1 SHKGRQLNTRL
12 QISASHYLYFLV
24 FRRSIVLSVA
34 VVVII
39 ICISVLV
46 IRIRAAAVIID
57 FGGLVALGSL
67 LILRHG
73 ELERLGGF
81 FQTRR
86 KLPLR
91 TRQGKGVLYAEL
103 NV

>member
-1 SHKGRQLNTRL
+1 MQR
-12 QISASHYLYFLV
+12 SASHYLHFLF
-24 FRRSIVLSVA
+24 FRRSIVLSLA

-39 ICISVLV
+39 ICISIFV

-57 FGGLVALGSL
+57 FRGLVALGSL

-73 ELERLGGF
+73 NLKRLGGF

-91 TRQGKGVLYAEL
+91 TGQGEGVLYAEL